1 MRLKEKFG
9 KKFVVTCELGGTEG
23 TDITK
28 SLEDAEKL
36 KRADAI
42 NIIDCA
48 MAKLR
53 INTFSLAHI
62 IQEKLEICCIP
73 HLTRRDRSIL
83 GLQADLLGANALG
96 LRYILATTGDPPS
109 HGPYK
114 DSKPVYNITTI
125 ELIKLINKLNKGL
138 DYNDAEIK
146 GNTDFTI
153 SATATPAA
161 ENLDKEIDL
170 IKRKIEA
177 GANFLQT
184 QPVYDAEQAKR
195 FIEKVKPLN
204 IPVLI
209 GVMPLKSVKMAQYL
223 NEKVPGIEVPES
235 VISKFERYG
244 SGIPVA
250 NEFIDEIY
258 KIASGIHILAMG
270 NVENMN
276 KIMNHLQSVIKGDV
290 P

>member
-1 MRLKEKFG
+1 MSLKEKFG

-23 TDITK
+23 TDVVK
-28 SLEDAEKL
+28 SLEDAERL

-42 NIIDCA
+42 NLIDCA

-62 IQEKLEICCIP
+62 IQEESGICCIS

-83 GLQADLLGANALG
+83 ALQADLLGAHALG
-96 LRYILATTGDPPS
+96 VRYVLATTGDSPD

-114 DSKPVYNITTI
+114 DSKPVYNINTV
-125 ELIKLINKLNKGL
+125 ELIKLINNLNKGL
-138 DYNDAEIK
+138 DYNGDKIK
-146 GNTDFTI
+146 GNTEFTI

-161 ENLDKEIDL
+161 KNLDKEIEL
-170 IKRKIEA
+170 VERKVEA

-184 QPVYDAEQAKR
+184 QPVYDVEQAKR
-195 FIEKVKPLN
+195 FIDKVKPLN

-223 NEKVPGIEVPES
+223 NEKVPGIEVPYE
-235 VISKFERYG
+235 VILKFERYG

-258 KIASGIHILAMG
+258 KIADGIHVLAMG

-276 KIMNHLQSVIKGDV
+276 GIMDHVEKDYWCA
-290 P
+290 